1 MIPVDYSDKES
12 IKGALAGIDVVISTI
27 ASVALGLQPGIAE
40 AAKEAGVKLFIPSE
54 FGVPAEG
61 ATEGVLGAKARV
73 QDQLEA
79 MGVPYALIN
88 TGPYADNLWGP

>member
-1 MIPVDYSDKES
+1 
-12 IKGALAGIDVVISTI
+12 VVISTT
-27 ASVALGLQPGIAE
+27 ALVALGLQPGIAE
-40 AAKEAGVKLFIPSE
+40 AAKEVGVKLFILSE
-54 FGVPAEG
+54 FGVPAEDP
-61 ATEGVLGAKARV
+61 TEGVLGAKTRV